1 MAGDGDTQRAA
12 VERCWNQRVIRH
24 GDMLGG
30 SEQDGGHANKYSSFG
45 VLKAAWRS
53 LGIRHHAHHVGGCFS
68 RCELI
73 EDCDRTCTQQW
84 QSSGTQ
90 KPECQQN
97 VGSDRTD
104 HCFRHEDANGGGKVG
119 GGCPDSHFV
128 CINKSYIVMLSKV
141 WTFF

>member
-104 HCFRHEDANGGGKVG
+104 HCFYHEDANGGGRWVG
-119 GGCPDSHFV
+119 DVQILILCVTTNRTSSCFRKSGHF
-128 CINKSYIVMLSKV
+128 
-141 WTFF
+141 